1 MHPGTQIGA
10 YRILRPIGEGGMG
23 TVYLA
28 EHTTLGR
35 RAALK
40 VLHPMLSVRD
50 EMVMRFFNEARAAS
64 AISDPGIVQIFDVG
78 RHVDGCAYIVM
89 ELLEGEPLDRRL
101 RRVGALPAMDAVR
114 VIRQVANSL
123 GAAHARGIVHRDI
136 KPENIYMV
144 PDAEVISGERAK
156 LLDFGIAKLVN
167 DANFKTNTSAV
178 MGTPA
183 FMSPEQCR
191 GAGKVDAR
199 SDVYSLGCVLFTLIS
214 GRPVFEAEG
223 GGEVIAMHLRE
234 APPLLSTRVRGV
246 GADLDS
252 LIARCLEKDPAR
264 RFSTGSALAVA
275 VTDVLTSAGLAE
287 SGHYPTRQRGP
298 AQRPSPRP
306 SPHTTLSG
314 AAGTRNATRRVVIG
328 SGGVLI
334 AAIAIVV
341 FATAVV
347 LVFMRS
353 YF

>member
-1 MHPGTQIGA
+1 VQ
-10 YRILRPIGEGGMG
+10 
-23 TVYLA
+23 
-28 EHTTLGR
+28 
-35 RAALK
+35 
-40 VLHPMLSVRD
+40 
-50 EMVMRFFNEARAAS
+50 RFFNEARAAA
-64 AISDPGIVQIFDVG
+64 AINDPGIVQILDFGSHDDG
-78 RHVDGCAYIVM
+78 RVYIVM

-101 RRVGALPAMDAVR
+101 TRVGALPVTDAVR
-114 VIRQVANSL
+114 IIRQVANSL

-136 KPENIYMV
+136 KPENIFMV
-144 PDAEVISGERAK
+144 PDAEVTGGERAK

-167 DANFKTNTSAV
+167 EANFKTNTSAV

-234 APPLLSTRVRGV
+234 PPPLLSSRVRGV
-246 GADLDS
+246 SRELDS
-252 LIARCLEKDPAR
+252 LIARCLEKDPTR

-275 VTDVLTSAGLAE
+275 VTDMLGGMGLEA
-287 SGHYPTRQRGP
+287 SGHYPARQRSP
-298 AQRPSPRP
+298 APRP
-306 SPHTTLSG
+306 AAHTTLSG
-314 AAGTRNATRRVVIG
+314 AAGTRNATKRVVIG
-328 SGGVLI
+328 RGGVLI
-334 AAIAIVV
+334 AAIAIAV
-341 FATAVV
+341 FAAAVV

>member
-1 MHPGTQIGA
+1 MHAGTLIGA

-23 TVYLA
+23 MVYLA
-28 EHTTLGR
+28 EHTQLGR

-64 AISDPGIVQIFDVG
+64 AISDPGIVQIYDVG

-101 RRVGALPAMDAVR
+101 RRSGALQVAEAVR
-114 VIRQVANSL
+114 IIRQVANSL

-144 PDAEVISGERAK
+144 PDAEVIGGERAK

-167 DANFKTNTSAV
+167 DSQMKTNTSAV

-191 GAGKVDAR
+191 GAGRVDAR

-214 GRPVFEAEG
+214 GRPVFEADG

-234 APPLLSTRVRGV
+234 PPPRLSSRVRNIPP
-246 GADLDS
+246 ALDE

-264 RFSTGSALAVA
+264 RFSNASALAVA
-275 VTDVLTSAGLAE
+275 VTDVLSGAMLEE
-287 SGHYPTRQRGP
+287 SRPP
-298 AQRPSPRP
+298 MRPSPRP
-306 SPHTTLSG
+306 QAPQHTTLSG
-314 AAGTRNATRRVVIG
+314 ASGARHATKRVAVGGGGIVIAGI
-328 SGGVLI
+328 
-334 AAIAIVV
+334 AIAV
-341 FATAVV
+341 FAVAVV